1 MDVYTSHIESIQ
13 KVQSLYHHQSLG
25 TPIDLTI
32 VYMEIMK
39 TQPIDLPHYYGER
52 SSLLDSFCEYQKNIN
67 PPDDKNPNHW
77 DMGLYISG

>member
-1 MDVYTSHIESIQ
+1 MDVYTSHIQSIQ

-25 TPIDLTI
+25 TPIDLT
-32 VYMEIMK
+32 MK